1 MRGESSARAVD
12 YRSPASKAGNVNC
25 RFPGSEPSSQLKARM
40 SNAGFVHLHVHSA
53 YSLLKGSIK
62 IAKLCDLAKADR
74 QPALALTDTDNM
86 FGGLEFSEKMAGYG
100 IQPIIGCELAIDFG
114 DVDPNARSA
123 GAIAE
128 PARIV
133 LLAAREEGYRHLM
146 RLNSRAFLETPTHQ
160 APHIKFD
167 WLMDGA
173 DGLIALTGGPDGP
186 ISLAIQHDHAGLAT
200 QRCDRLAAVFGDRLY
215 VELQRHGTDRERRV
229 EGGLIDIAYAKGLP
243 LVATNEPY
251 FATADDYEAHDA
263 LLCIA
268 GGHLIADTERVQL
281 TADHRFKTRAE
292 MAVLFADIPEA
303 LASTVEIAERCAF
316 RPRTRKPI
324 LPLFTVGAGTDTAD
338 AASAEAAELKR
349 QAEEGLERRLK
360 VHGMAP
366 GLIEEDYHKRL
377 AFELDVILRMKFP
390 GYFLIVSDFIKWAKA
405 QGIPVGPGRGSGA
418 GSLVAWAL
426 TITDLD
432 PMRFAL
438 LFERFLNPERVSMP
452 DFDID
457 FCQDRRGE
465 VIAYVQQ
472 RYGRDQ
478 VAQIITF
485 GTLQARGVLRDVG
498 RVLQMPYGQV
508 DKLTKLVPQ
517 NPAAPI
523 TLAAAIEGEPKLQA
537 FREEDPVVARAFDIA
552 MRLEGLTRH
561 ASTHAAGIVIG
572 DRPLSELVPLY
583 RDPKSDMPVTQ
594 FNMKWVEPAG
604 LVKFDFLGLKTL
616 TVLDVAVKLLK
627 QRDIHVD
634 LATLPIDDAPSYQ
647 MLARGDVVGV
657 FQVESQG
664 MRRALIDMRP
674 DRFED
679 IIALVALYRPG
690 PMANIPTYC
699 ARKHGEEEAEYLH
712 PILEPILKE
721 TFGVI
726 IYQEQVM
733 QVAQQMSGYSLGEAD
748 LLRRAMGK
756 KIRAE
761 MDKQRV
767 RFVDGAV
774 KNGVPKDQADTIFD
788 LLAKFADY
796 GFNKSHAAAYALVS
810 YHTAYMKA
818 HYPVEFIAASMTLDL
833 NNTDKLSEFRAEA
846 QRLGIK
852 VEPPSVNRS
861 GPTFEVSDNTIY
873 YALAALKGVGPQA
886 IELIVEARN
895 KGGRFTSLADFA
907 SRVNP
912 RAINK
917 RIIETLAAAGAFDV
931 LDTNRARV
939 FAGADAIVAACHRAN
954 EAATSGQNDMFGNAA
969 DAPTIVLPNVEP
981 WLPAERLRREYDAIG
996 FFLSGH
1002 PLDEYAAALKRLR
1015 VQSWA
1020 EFSRAVKTGATAGKV
1035 AATVLSRME
1044 RRTKTGNKMGIIG
1057 LSDPTGHF
1065 EAVLF
1070 SEGLAQYRDVLEPGA
1085 AVLLQ
1090 LGAELQGEDV
1100 RARVLHAEPLDDAAA
1115 KTQRGLRIF
1124 LRDTKPLDS
1133 IVKRLQ
1139 GPEGQPGN
1147 GGGNG
1152 SVAKAGAPP
1161 LVPRT
1166 AAGEGEVSLVMMLDL
1181 ETEVEMKLPGR
1192 FKVSPQIAGA
1202 IKAVTGVVDVQ
1213 TL

>member
-1 MRGESSARAVD
+1 MSDR
-12 YRSPASKAGNVNC
+12 PAA
-25 RFPGSEPSSQLKARM
+25 A

-62 IAKLCDLAKADR
+62 IQKLAELAKADH
-74 QPALALTDTDNM
+74 QPALALTDSDNM
-86 FGGLEFSEKMAGYG
+86 FGALEFSEKLVGYG
-100 IQPIIGCELAIDFG
+100 IQPITGCEMAVDFG
-114 DVDPNARSA
+114 DQDPNARNA
-123 GAIAE
+123 LNAVM
-128 PARIV
+128 PRMV
-133 LLAAREEGYRHLM
+133 LLAAKERGYQSIM

-160 APHIKFD
+160 APHIKFE
-167 WLMDGA
+167 WLHDEA
-173 DGLIALTGGPDGP
+173 EDVIALTGGPDGP
-186 ISLAIQHDHAGLAT
+186 LSQALIADQAA
-200 QRCDRLAAVFGDRLY
+200 LAAVRCERLASLFGDRLY
-215 VELQRHGTDRERRV
+215 IELQRHGVEKERRA
-229 EGGLIDIAYAKGLP
+229 EAGLIDLAYARGIP

-251 FATADDYEAHDA
+251 FAAADDYEAHDA

-268 GGHLIADTERVQL
+268 GGRIIAETDREQL

-292 MAVLFADIPEA
+292 MAVLFADLPEA
-303 LASTVEIAERCAF
+303 LASTVEIAERCSY

-324 LPLFTVGAGTDTAD
+324 LPRFTVGAGSNAE
-338 AASAEAAELKR
+338 AAAQEEAAELKR
-349 QAEEGLERRLK
+349 QAEEGLDRRLK
-360 VHGMAP
+360 VHGVSQ
-366 GLIEEDYHKRL
+366 GKSEEDYRARL
-377 AFELDVILRMKFP
+377 DFELNVITRMNYA

-418 GSLVAWAL
+418 GSLVAWVL

-432 PMRFAL
+432 PLQFNL

-465 VIAYVQQ
+465 VIDYVQQ

-517 NPAAPI
+517 NPAAPV
-523 TLAAAIEGEPKLQA
+523 TLAQAIEGEPKLQA
-537 FREEDPVVARAFDIA
+537 FRDEDPIVAKAFDIA
-552 MRLEGLTRH
+552 QKLEGLTRH

-572 DRPLSELVPLY
+572 DRPLSELVPMY

-634 LATLPIDDAPSYQ
+634 LATTAITDSASYE
-647 MLARGDVVGV
+647 MLARGEVVGV

-664 MRRALIDMRP
+664 MRRALVDMRP

-699 ARKHGEEEAEYLH
+699 ARKHGDEQPEYLH
-712 PILEPILKE
+712 PIIEPILKE
-721 TFGVI
+721 TFGVV

-733 QVAQQMSGYSLGEAD
+733 QIAQVMAGYSLGDAD

-761 MDKQRV
+761 MEKQREI
-767 RFVDGAV
+767 FVKGSV
-774 KNGVPKDQADTIFD
+774 KNGVPKAQADTIFD

-818 HYPVEFIAASMTLDL
+818 HYPVEFIAASMTLDMG
-833 NNTDKLSEFRAEA
+833 NTDKLSEFRAEA

-852 VEPPSVNRS
+852 VEAPNINRS
-861 GPTFEVSDNTIY
+861 GVTFEVGDKTIY
-873 YALAALKGVGPQA
+873 YALAALKGVGAGAVEQ
-886 IELIVEARN
+886 IVEERN
-895 KGGRFTSLADFA
+895 KNGLFTSLADFA
-907 SRVNP
+907 SRVSP
-912 RAINK
+912 RAVNK
-917 RIIETLAAAGAFDV
+917 RVIETLAAAGAFDT
-931 LDTNRARV
+931 LDPHRARV
-939 FAGADAIVAACHRAN
+939 HGGADSILAACQRAH
-954 EAATSGQNDMFGNAA
+954 EDTTIGQGNMFGGST
-969 DAPTIVLPNVEP
+969 DAPTVLLPQIDN
-981 WLPAERLRREYDAIG
+981 WLAAEKLRKEYDAIG

-1002 PLDEYAAALKRLR
+1002 PLDDYATALKRLR

-1020 EFSRAVKTGATAGKV
+1020 EFCRAVKTGATAGRV
-1035 AATVLSRME
+1035 AATVVTRME
-1044 RRTKTGNKMGIIG
+1044 RRTKTGNKMGIMG

-1070 SEGLAQYRDVLEPGA
+1070 SEGLAQYRDVLEPGT

-1100 RARVLHAEPLDDAAA
+1100 RARILHAEPLDAAAA
-1115 KTQRGLRIF
+1115 KTQKGLRVVMK
-1124 LRDTKPLDS
+1124 DTKSLDS
-1133 IVKRLQ
+1133 LAKRLIPQ
-1139 GPEGQPGN
+1139 AGITA
-1147 GGGNG
+1147 GGGDI
-1152 SVAKAGAPP
+1152 
-1161 LVPRT
+1161 
-1166 AAGEGEVSLVMMLDL
+1166 SLVLRLDL
-1181 ETEVEMKLPGR
+1181 QTEVEFKLEGR
-1192 FKVSPQIAGA
+1192 FQVSPQIAGA
-1202 IKAVTGVVDVQ
+1202 IKAVSGVEMVE

>member
-1 MRGESSARAVD
+1 M
-12 YRSPASKAGNVNC
+12 P
-25 RFPGSEPSSQLKARM
+25 
-40 SNAGFVHLHVHSA
+40 NAGFVHLHVHSA

-62 IAKLCDLAKADR
+62 IAKLGELAKADR

-86 FGGLEFSEKMAGYG
+86 FGALEFSDKMAGYG
-100 IQPIIGCELAIDFG
+100 IQPIVGCEVAVDFG
-114 DVDPNARSA
+114 DVDLNTRSILA
-123 GAIAE
+123 TTG
-128 PARIV
+128 PTRIV
-133 LLAAREEGYRHLM
+133 LLAARERGYQNLM
-146 RLNSRAFLETPTHQ
+146 RLNSRAFLETPVNQT
-160 APHIKFD
+160 PHIKID
-167 WLMDGA
+167 WLTDHA
-173 DGLIALTGGPDGP
+173 EDLIALTGGPDGP
-186 ISLAIQHDHAGLAT
+186 IALALRAEQPALAT
-200 QRCDRLAAVFGDRLY
+200 TRCERLASLFGDRLY
-215 VELQRHGTDRERRV
+215 IELQRHGIDKERRT
-229 EGGLIDIAYAKGLP
+229 EGGLIDLAYAKGLP

-251 FATADDYEAHDA
+251 FASNDDYESHDA

-268 GGHLIADTERVQL
+268 GGHLIAETNREQL
-281 TADHRFKTRAE
+281 TPDHRFKTRAE

-303 LASTVEIAERCAF
+303 LASTVEIAERCSF
-316 RPRTRKPI
+316 RPKTRKPI
-324 LPLFTVGAGTDTAD
+324 LPFFTVGGAASAD
-338 AASAEAAELKR
+338 AAADEAAELKR
-349 QAEEGLERRLK
+349 QAEEGLANRLR
-360 VHGMAP
+360 VHGLSP
-366 GLIEEDYHKRL
+366 GMTEEDYSKRL
-377 AFELDVILRMKFP
+377 AFELDVIMRMKYA

-418 GSLVAWAL
+418 GSLVAWVL

-465 VIAYVQQ
+465 VIQYVQE
-472 RYGRDQ
+472 RYGREQ

-517 NPAAPI
+517 NPAAPV
-523 TLAAAIEGEPKLQA
+523 TLAQAIEGEPKLQA
-537 FREEDPVVARAFDIA
+537 FRDEDPVVARAFDIA
-552 MRLEGLTRH
+552 QRLEGLTRH

-572 DRPLSELVPLY
+572 DRPLSELVPMY

-627 QRDIHVD
+627 QRDVHVD

-699 ARKHGEEEAEYLH
+699 ARKHGDEESEYLH

-733 QVAQQMSGYSLGEAD
+733 QIAQQMAGYSLGQAD

-761 MDKQRV
+761 MDKQRDI
-767 RFVDGAV
+767 FVAGAM
-774 KNGVPKDQADTIFD
+774 KNSVPKGQAETIFE

-818 HYPVEFIAASMTLDL
+818 HYPVEFLAASMTLEL
-833 NNTDKLSEFRAEA
+833 NNTDKLSEFRSEA

-852 VEPPSVNRS
+852 VEAPNINRS
-861 GPTFEVSDNTIY
+861 GPTFEVSGNTIY
-873 YALAALKGVGPQA
+873 YALAALKGVGIQA
-886 IELIVEARN
+886 VEQIIAERN
-895 KGGRFTSLADFA
+895 KGGVFTSLADFA
-907 SRVNP
+907 ARVSP
-912 RAINK
+912 RAVNK
-917 RIIETLAAAGAFDV
+917 RIIESLAAAGAFDT
-931 LDTNRARV
+931 LDPNRARV
-939 FAGADAIVAACHRAN
+939 FAGADAILAACQRSH
-954 EAATSGQNDMFGNAA
+954 EAATSGQNDMFGSAP
-969 DAPTIVLPNVEP
+969 DAPSIMLPQIEP
-981 WLPAERLRREYDAIG
+981 WLPADRLRREYDAIG

-1002 PLDEYAAALKRLR
+1002 PLDDYATALKRLR

-1035 AATVLSRME
+1035 AATVVSRME
-1044 RRTKTGNKMGIIG
+1044 RRTKTGNKMGIMG

-1100 RARVLHAEPLDDAAA
+1100 RARVLHAEPLDHAAA
-1115 KTQRGLRIF
+1115 KTQKGLRIF
-1124 LRDTKPLDS
+1124 VRDTKPLDS
-1133 IVKRLQ
+1133 IARRLNM
-1139 GPEGQPGN
+1139 PDAAPAPGAA
-1147 GGGNG
+1147 
-1152 SVAKAGAPP
+1152 AKPLAAKPAPAAAPPAGA
-1161 LVPRT
+1161 
-1166 AAGEGEVSLVMMLDL
+1166 ADGDVSLVMMLDL

-1192 FKVSPQIAGA
+1192 YKVSPQIAGA
-1202 IKAVTGVVDVQ
+1202 IKAVAGVVDVQ

>member
-1 MRGESSARAVD
+1 
-12 YRSPASKAGNVNC
+12 
-25 RFPGSEPSSQLKARM
+25 M

-62 IAKLCDLAKADR
+62 IAKLGELAKADR

-86 FGGLEFSEKMAGYG
+86 FGALEFSDKMAGYG
-100 IQPIIGCELAIDFG
+100 IQPIVGCELAVDFG
-114 DVDPNARSA
+114 DHDPNARNQAVPS
-123 GAIAE
+123 
-128 PARIV
+128 RIV
-133 LLAAREEGYRHLM
+133 LLAARERGYRSLM
-146 RLNSRAFLETPTHQ
+146 RLNSRAFLETPVHQ

-167 WLMDGA
+167 WLKDNA
-173 DGLIALTGGPDGP
+173 EDLIALSGGPDGP
-186 ISLAIQHDHAGLAT
+186 ISLALQADHAALAT
-200 QRCDRLAAVFGDRLY
+200 ARCERLAEMFGDRLY
-215 VELQRHGTDRERRV
+215 IELQRHGVDRERRV
-229 EGGLIDIAYAKGLP
+229 EGGLIDLAYSKGLP

-251 FATADDYEAHDA
+251 FATTDDYESHDA

-268 GGHLIADTERVQL
+268 GGRLIAETDRDQL

-316 RPRTRKPI
+316 RPMTRKPI
-324 LPLFTVGAGTDTAD
+324 LPFFTVGAGSGAED
-338 AASAEAAELKR
+338 AASAEAAELRR
-349 QAEEGLERRLK
+349 QAEEGLEKRLT
-360 VHGMAP
+360 VHGLAP
-366 GLIEEDYHKRL
+366 GLTEEEYQKRL
-377 AFELDVILRMKFP
+377 AFELDVITRMKYA
-390 GYFLIVSDFIKWAKA
+390 GYFLIVSDFIKWAKV

-418 GSLVAWAL
+418 GSLVAWVL

-432 PMRFAL
+432 PMRFNL

-465 VIAYVQQ
+465 VINYVQQ

-517 NPAAPI
+517 NPAAPV
-523 TLAAAIEGEPKLQA
+523 TLAAAVEGEPRLRA
-537 FREEDPVVARAFDIA
+537 FRDEDPVVARAFDIA
-552 MRLEGLTRH
+552 QRLEGLTRH

-627 QRDIHVD
+627 QRNVD
-634 LATLPIDDAPSYQ
+634 VNLATLPIDDAASYQ

-664 MRRALIDMRP
+664 MRRALVDMRP

-699 ARKHGEEEAEYLH
+699 ARKHGDEEPEYLH
-712 PILEPILKE
+712 PLLEPILKE

-733 QVAQQMSGYSLGEAD
+733 QIAQVMAGYSLGEAD

-761 MDKQRV
+761 MDKQRE
-767 RFVDGAV
+767 RFVAGSV
-774 KNGVPKDQADTIFD
+774 KNGVPKGQAETIFE

-818 HYPVEFIAASMTLDL
+818 HYPVEFLAASMTLDL

-846 QRLGIK
+846 QRLGTK
-852 VEPPSVNRS
+852 VEAPNINRS
-861 GPTFEVSDNTIY
+861 GATFEVGENTIY

-886 IELIVEARN
+886 IELIIEARKN
-895 KGGRFTSLADFA
+895 APFTSLADFA

-917 RIIETLAAAGAFDV
+917 RIIESLAAAGAFDT
-931 LDTNRARV
+931 LDPNRARV
-939 FAGADAIVAACHRAN
+939 FAGAEAILAACQRGH
-954 EAATSGQNDMFGNAA
+954 EAAMIGQNDMFGNAA
-969 DAPTIVLPNVEP
+969 DAPTIMLPQIEP

-1002 PLDEYAAALKRLR
+1002 PLDDYATALKRLR
-1015 VQSWA
+1015 VQTWA

-1035 AATVLSRME
+1035 AATVVSRME
-1044 RRTKTGNKMGIIG
+1044 RRTKTGNKMGIMG

-1115 KTQRGLRIF
+1115 KTQKHLRIF

-1139 GPEGQPGN
+1139 GPEALNINGN
-1147 GGGNG
+1147 GAVQKGAA
-1152 SVAKAGAPP
+1152 SSIAPRAG
-1161 LVPRT
+1161 T
-1166 AAGEGEVSLVMMLDL
+1166 GDGEVSLVMMVDL

-1192 FKVSPQIAGA
+1192 FRVSPQIAGA

>member
-1 MRGESSARAVD
+1 MTPKPSASV
-12 YRSPASKAGNVNC
+12 
-25 RFPGSEPSSQLKARM
+25 

-62 IAKLCDLAKADR
+62 IHKLAELAKADR

-86 FGGLEFSEKMAGYG
+86 FGALEFSDKMAGYG
-100 IQPIIGCELAIDFG
+100 IQPIIGCELAVDFG
-114 DVDPNARSA
+114 DQDPNARNGV
-123 GAIAE
+123 GAA
-128 PARIV
+128 PSRIV
-133 LLAAREEGYRHLM
+133 LLAARERGYRSLM
-146 RLNSRAFLETPTHQ
+146 RLNSRAFLETPVHQ
-160 APHIKFD
+160 APHINFE
-167 WLMDGA
+167 WLQAEAED
-173 DGLIALTGGPDGP
+173 LIALTGGPDGP
-186 ISLAIQHDHAGLAT
+186 ISLALSADQAALAAA
-200 QRCDRLAAVFGDRLY
+200 RCDRLASLFGDRLY
-215 VELQRHGTDRERRV
+215 IELQRHGIERERRT
-229 EGGLIDIAYAKGLP
+229 EAALIDLAYAKGLP

-251 FATADDYEAHDA
+251 FASTDDYEAHDA

-268 GGHLIADTERVQL
+268 GGRLIAETDREQL
-281 TADHRFKTRAE
+281 TPDHRFKTRAE

-316 RPRTRKPI
+316 RPMTRKPI
-324 LPLFTVGAGTDTAD
+324 LPRFTVGAD
-338 AASAEAAELKR
+338 ANAQEAENGELRR
-349 QAEEGLERRLK
+349 QAEEGLANRLQ
-360 VHGMAP
+360 VHGVAQ
-366 GLIEEDYHKRL
+366 GITEEEYRSRL
-377 AFELDVILRMKFP
+377 AFELDVIMGMNYA
-390 GYFLIVSDFIKWAKA
+390 GYFLIVADFIKHAKSK
-405 QGIPVGPGRGSGA
+405 GIPVGPGRGSGA
-418 GSLVAWAL
+418 GSLVAYAL

-432 PMRFAL
+432 PIRFGL

-465 VIAYVQQ
+465 VIDYVQQ

-517 NPAAPI
+517 NPAAPV

-537 FREEDPVVARAFDIA
+537 FRDEDPVVARAFDIA
-552 MRLEGLTRH
+552 QRLEGLTRH
-561 ASTHAAGIVIG
+561 ASTHAAGIVIA

-627 QRDIHVD
+627 QRNIDVD
-634 LATLPIDDAPSYQ
+634 LATLPLDDAKSYH

-664 MRRALIDMRP
+664 MRRALVDMRP

-699 ARKHGEEEAEYLH
+699 ARKHGDEEPEYLH
-712 PILEPILKE
+712 PMLEPILKE

-733 QVAQQMSGYSLGEAD
+733 QIAQVMAGYSLGDAD

-761 MDKQRV
+761 MEKQRAV
-767 RFVDGAV
+767 FVAGAV
-774 KNGVPKDQADTIFD
+774 KNNVPRGQADTIFE

-818 HYPVEFIAASMTLDL
+818 HYPVEFLAASMTLEL

-852 VEPPSVNRS
+852 VEAPNINRS
-861 GPTFEVSDNTIY
+861 GPTFEVGDNTIY

-886 IELIVEARN
+886 VELIVEERR
-895 KGGRFTSLADFA
+895 KGVFTSLADFA
-907 SRVNP
+907 ARVNP

-917 RIIETLAAAGAFDV
+917 RVIESLAAAGAFDT
-931 LDTNRARV
+931 LEPNRARV
-939 FAGADAIVAACHRAN
+939 FAGADAILAACQRSH
-954 EAATSGQNDMFGNAA
+954 EAATIGQNDMFGNAA
-969 DAPTIVLPNVEP
+969 DAPTIMLPQIEP

-996 FFLSGH
+996 FVLSGH
-1002 PLDEYAAALKRLR
+1002 PLDDYATVLKRLR

-1035 AATVLSRME
+1035 AATVVSRME
-1044 RRTKTGNKMGIIG
+1044 RRTKTGNKMGIMG

-1090 LGAELQGEDV
+1090 LGAELQGEDI
-1100 RARVLHAEPLDDAAA
+1100 RARVLHAEPLDAAAA

-1124 LRDTKPLDS
+1124 VRDTRPLES
-1133 IVKRLQ
+1133 IAMRLQ
-1139 GPEGQPGN
+1139 MPEAVLQDGSTRGN
-1147 GGGNG
+1147 QIKQVPAPAGGADGD
-1152 SVAKAGAPP
+1152 
-1161 LVPRT
+1161 
-1166 AAGEGEVSLVMMLDL
+1166 VSLVLMLDL
-1181 ETEVEMKLPGR
+1181 DTEVEMKLPGR

-1202 IKAVTGVVDVQ
+1202 IKAVSGVVDVQ

>member
-1 MRGESSARAVD
+1 MSS
-12 YRSPASKAGNVNC
+12 
-25 RFPGSEPSSQLKARM
+25 
-40 SNAGFVHLHVHSA
+40 AGFVHLHVHSA

-62 IAKLCDLAKADR
+62 IAKLGELAKADR

-86 FGGLEFSEKMAGYG
+86 FGALEFSDKMAGYG
-100 IQPIIGCELAIDFG
+100 IQPIIGCELAVDFA
-114 DVDPNARSA
+114 DQDPNARNA
-123 GAIAE
+123 LAAP

-133 LLAAREEGYRHLM
+133 LLACRERGYRNLM
-146 RLNSRAFLETPTHQ
+146 RLNSRAFLETPVHQ
-160 APHIKFD
+160 SPHIKFD
-167 WLMDGA
+167 WLQDDA
-173 DGLIALTGGPDGP
+173 CDLIALTGGPDGP
-186 ISLAIQHDHAGLAT
+186 ISAALSADHAELAAT
-200 QRCDRLAAVFGDRLY
+200 RCDRLASLFGDRLY
-215 VELQRHGTDRERRV
+215 VELQRHGLEKERRV
-229 EGGLIDIAYAKGLP
+229 EAGLIDLAYTKGLP

-251 FATADDYEAHDA
+251 FATSDDYEAHDA

-268 GGHLIADTERVQL
+268 GGHLIAETDRAHL

-292 MAVLFADIPEA
+292 MAVLFADVPEA
-303 LASTVEIAERCAF
+303 LGSTIEIAERCAF
-316 RPRTRKPI
+316 RPTTRKPI
-324 LPLFTVGAGTDTAD
+324 LPRFTVGAGAAD
-338 AASAEAAELKR
+338 NDEAAELRR
-349 QAEEGLERRLK
+349 QAEEGLSNRLK
-360 VHGMAP
+360 VHGLSL
-366 GLIEEDYHKRL
+366 GTSQEDYRARL
-377 AFELDVILRMKFP
+377 AFEIDVITRMDYA
-390 GYFLIVSDFIKWAKA
+390 GYFLIVADFIKWAKA

-418 GSLVAWAL
+418 GSLVAYAL

-432 PMRFAL
+432 PIRFGL

-465 VIAYVQQ
+465 VIDYVQA

-517 NPAAPI
+517 NPAAPV
-523 TLAAAIEGEPKLQA
+523 TLAAAIASEPKLQA
-537 FREEDPVVARAFDIA
+537 FRDEDPVVARAFDIA
-552 MRLEGLTRH
+552 QRLEGLTRH

-616 TVLDVAVKLLK
+616 TVLDAAVKLLK
-627 QRDIHVD
+627 LRGIDVD
-634 LATLPIDDAPSYQ
+634 LATLPLEDVASYE

-664 MRRALIDMRP
+664 MRRALVDMRP

-699 ARKHGEEEAEYLH
+699 ARKHGDEEPEYLH
-712 PILEPILKE
+712 PMLEPILKE

-733 QVAQQMSGYSLGEAD
+733 QIAQVMAGYSLGEAD

-756 KIRAE
+756 KIRSE
-761 MDKQRV
+761 MEQQREG
-767 RFVDGAV
+767 FVTGSV
-774 KNGVPKDQADTIFD
+774 KNGVPKAQAETIFE

-796 GFNKSHAAAYALVS
+796 GFNKSHAAAYAMVS

-818 HYPVEFIAASMTLDL
+818 HYPVEFLAASMTLEL
-833 NNTDKLSEFRAEA
+833 NNTDKLSEFRSEA

-852 VEPPSVNRS
+852 VEAPSINRS
-861 GPTFEVSDNTIY
+861 GASFEVADGTIY

-886 IELIVEARN
+886 VELIVEERRN
-895 KGGRFTSLADFA
+895 GVFTSLADFA
-907 SRVNP
+907 ARVNP

-917 RIIETLAAAGAFDV
+917 RVIESLAAAGAFDA
-931 LDTNRARV
+931 LDPNRARV
-939 FAGADAIVAACHRAN
+939 FAGAEAILAACQRSH
-954 EAATSGQNDMFGNAA
+954 EAASIGQNDMFGNAA
-969 DAPTIVLPNVEP
+969 DAPTIMLPQVEP
-981 WLPAERLRREYDAIG
+981 WLPAERLKREYDAIG

-1002 PLDEYAAALKRLR
+1002 PLDDYATILKRLR

-1035 AATVLSRME
+1035 AATVVSRME

-1070 SEGLAQYRDVLEPGA
+1070 SEGLAQYREVLEPGA

-1090 LGAELQGEDV
+1090 LGAELQGEDI

-1115 KTQRGLRIF
+1115 KSQKGLRIF
-1124 LRDTKPLDS
+1124 VRDTRPLDS
-1133 IVKRLQ
+1133 IARRLNM
-1139 GPEGQPGN
+1139 PEAAPHGGTPRAPQAKPSAPG
-1147 GGGNG
+1147 
-1152 SVAKAGAPP
+1152 GAD
-1161 LVPRT
+1161 
-1166 AAGEGEVSLVMMLDL
+1166 GDVSLVLMLDL

-1202 IKAVTGVVDVQ
+1202 LKAVAGVVDVQ

>member
-1 MRGESSARAVD
+1 M
-12 YRSPASKAGNVNC
+12 P
-25 RFPGSEPSSQLKARM
+25 
-40 SNAGFVHLHVHSA
+40 NAGFVHLHVHSA

-62 IAKLCDLAKADR
+62 IAKLGELAKADR

-86 FGGLEFSEKMAGYG
+86 FGALEFSDKMAGYG
-100 IQPIIGCELAIDFG
+100 IQPIVGCELAVDFG
-114 DVDPNARSA
+114 DVDPNARSILA
-123 GAIAE
+123 TA
-128 PARIV
+128 PTRIV
-133 LLAAREEGYRHLM
+133 LLAARERGYQNLM
-146 RLNSRAFLETPTHQ
+146 RLNSRAFLETPVNQT
-160 APHIKFD
+160 PHIKID
-167 WLMDGA
+167 WLTDQA
-173 DGLIALTGGPDGP
+173 EDLIALTGGPDGP
-186 ISLAIQHDHAGLAT
+186 IALALRAEQAALAATRCERLAGL
-200 QRCDRLAAVFGDRLY
+200 FGDRLY
-215 VELQRHGTDRERRV
+215 IELQRHGIDKERRT
-229 EGGLIDIAYAKGLP
+229 EGGLIDLAYSKGLP

-251 FATADDYEAHDA
+251 FASNDDYESHDA

-268 GGHLIADTERVQL
+268 GGHLIAETNREQL
-281 TADHRFKTRAE
+281 TPDHRFKTRAE

-303 LASTVEIAERCAF
+303 LASTVEIAERCSF
-316 RPRTRKPI
+316 RPKTRKPI
-324 LPLFTVGAGTDTAD
+324 LPFFTVGAAASSD
-338 AASAEAAELKR
+338 AAADEAAELKR
-349 QAEEGLERRLK
+349 QAEEGLANRLR
-360 VHGMAP
+360 VHGLSP
-366 GLIEEDYHKRL
+366 GMTEEDYSKRL
-377 AFELDVILRMKFP
+377 AFELDVITRMKYA

-418 GSLVAWAL
+418 GSLVAWVL

-465 VIAYVQQ
+465 VIQYVQE

-517 NPAAPI
+517 NPAAPV
-523 TLAAAIEGEPKLQA
+523 TLAQAIEGEPKLQA
-537 FREEDPVVARAFDIA
+537 FRDEDPVVARAFDIA
-552 MRLEGLTRH
+552 QRLEGLTRH

-572 DRPLSELVPLY
+572 DRPLSELVPMY

-627 QRDIHVD
+627 QRDVHVD

-699 ARKHGEEEAEYLH
+699 ARKHGDEESEYLH

-733 QVAQQMSGYSLGEAD
+733 QIAQQMAGYSLGQAD

-761 MDKQRV
+761 MDKQRDV
-767 RFVDGAV
+767 FVAGAM
-774 KNGVPKDQADTIFD
+774 KNGVTKGQAETIFE

-818 HYPVEFIAASMTLDL
+818 HYPVEFLAASMTLEL
-833 NNTDKLSEFRAEA
+833 NNTDKLSEFRSEA

-852 VEPPSVNRS
+852 VEAPNINRS
-861 GPTFEVSDNTIY
+861 GPTFEVSGNTIY
-873 YALAALKGVGPQA
+873 YALAALKGVGIQA
-886 IELIVEARN
+886 VEQIIEERN
-895 KGGRFTSLADFA
+895 KKGAFTSLADFA
-907 SRVNP
+907 ARVSP
-912 RAINK
+912 RAVNK
-917 RIIETLAAAGAFDV
+917 RIIESLAAAGAFDT
-931 LDTNRARV
+931 LEPNRARV
-939 FAGADAIVAACHRAN
+939 FAGADAILAACQRSH
-954 EAATSGQNDMFGNAA
+954 EAATSGQNDMFGSAP
-969 DAPTIVLPNVEP
+969 DAPSIILPQVEP
-981 WLPAERLRREYDAIG
+981 WLPADRLRREYDAIG

-1002 PLDEYAAALKRLR
+1002 PLDDYATALKRLR

-1035 AATVLSRME
+1035 AATVVSRME
-1044 RRTKTGNKMGIIG
+1044 RRTKTGNKMGIMG

-1100 RARVLHAEPLDDAAA
+1100 RARVLHAEPLDHAAA
-1115 KTQRGLRIF
+1115 KTQKGLRIF
-1124 LRDTKPLDS
+1124 VRDTKPLDS
-1133 IVKRLQ
+1133 IARRLNM
-1139 GPEGQPGN
+1139 PDAAPAP
-1147 GGGNG
+1147 GGG
-1152 SVAKAGAPP
+1152 AKVPAAKPAPAAAPPAGA
-1161 LVPRT
+1161 
-1166 AAGEGEVSLVMMLDL
+1166 ADGDVSLVMMLDL

-1192 FKVSPQIAGA
+1192 YKVSPQIAGA